1 MSFFKN
7 LADKFDD
14 LSVGGRKD
22 EQQTQQAQ
30 QYGKLNSAAH
40 LYNLKHIPSTL
51 TRRQKCDGVYPL
63 AHSVTLCLN
72 SGFSS
77 PKVNQRQTVNR
88 SS

>member
-30 QYGKLNSAAH
+30 QYGKLNSS
-40 LYNLKHIPSTL
+40 STSL
-51 TRRQKCDGVYPL
+51 Q
-63 AHSVTLCLN
+63 S
-72 SGFSS
+72 
-77 PKVNQRQTVNR
+77 
-88 SS
+88 